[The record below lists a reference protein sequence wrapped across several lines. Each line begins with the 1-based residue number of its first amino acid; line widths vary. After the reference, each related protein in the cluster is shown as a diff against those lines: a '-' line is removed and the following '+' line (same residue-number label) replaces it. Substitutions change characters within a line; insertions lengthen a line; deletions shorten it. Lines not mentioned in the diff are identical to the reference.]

1 MRTGGVP
8 LAALLLVLASSVL
21 QVSNASDIYWEGEEE
36 ASNEFL
42 EVNKEDSS
50 ILDHLKRLKRDSW
63 LSFDPLGLWN
73 NNKESEAE
81 KETVTESNI
90 DDNASFGK
98 EDDLDAGSGSADKSE
113 SELKEKTLRVTFL
126 VMEPYIPAYS
136 NRDSPEFQNLSRSL
150 ANAVDL
156 LFENLPGTQRS
167 SLVRIQSLVNDDFL
181 CKVTL
186 DIVTTR
192 NEDTDQIKEI
202 LRNHIQTIGR
212 LGEYTVSYDDFSA
225 QLIDPASS
233 FTAEEQEPPV
243 DYENNISDKDDPTYA
258 TTPDY
263 RNSYTSSDDQNSNTS
278 PDLQNNYDETPYD
291 PNSNGSPDDPNSN
304 GSPDDQNSNV
314 SPDDPYST
322 PDDRNSNSSP
332 DGQDPYSS
340 PDDRN
345 SNGSPDDQDPY
356 SSPDDRNSNGSPD
369 NQDPFASPDDR
380 NSNGSPDNQDP
391 YSSPDDRNSNGS
403 PDNQDP
409 YSSNGSP
416 DNQDPYSS
424 PDDPNSNAIPDDRNS
439 NGSPDDN
446 NYEQTVEQGSNQ
458 SPESRRRGDISPNY
472 DQYETN
478 YDQNSSAFPGE
489 GQNGDN
495 SGQTVSP
502 ALPETTPSYNPAS
515 QDCPFSYMR
524 CDESRCVE
532 NSRRCDGIYD
542 CTDGTDED
550 NCPDRTC
557 GADDFH
563 CRSGHCI
570 ESSRRCNNVYD
581 CPDQDDE
588 LGCDCRPDEFR
599 CESDGLCIE
608 ERKRCDNEQ
617 HCSDGSDELDCAT
630 GYFKCRSG
638 KIIHESLRCNR
649 HYDCAHGDYS
659 DEQNCPCG
667 ASDFKCDNGHCIP
680 ASKHC
685 DRTHDCQDGS
695 DERDCSYGTVC
706 MAYEYECTSGKCV
719 QADAR
724 CNGTL
729 DCDDGS
735 DEANCSCKRDQYPC
749 RDGSCI
755 NISYL
760 CNGRDDCS
768 QGEDEYNC
776 GAPCPSDRI
785 ACSAG
790 SRLVCAE
797 KCNDVREC
805 DSGED
810 EEDCEACAHSCD
822 GGCLMATQIC
832 DGRPDCRDGSDEFD
846 CYHCDRPG
854 DFRCDSNECIPY
866 SLRCNGI
873 NECADGSDELNCNKT
888 MVTDP
893 EQPCTPDQFQCESN
907 HVCIDRAFFC
917 DYHNDCVDGSDEA
930 NCACPE
936 DSFQCRETG
945 ECLPTST
952 FCDGNRDCSDGSDE
966 YNCPPSTTTR
976 IPFIPYPQPTT
987 EDPYYTT
994 RGSPPALDLKTYP
1007 DSQSVRHGGDV
1018 VFQCRDIGPI
1028 RARVQWVRDGARIKN
1043 GSTDING
1050 RLEMFQVTEV
1060 DAGTYTCQARDYL
1073 SYPGSQV
1080 RVVLVVEPPSVTYR
1094 PQRPS
1099 CGPNEATCG
1108 NGQCIPKSAVCDN
1121 NIDCAD
1127 HSDEDN
1133 CHHQGMCEPN
1143 QFKCRNRKCVLK
1155 SWICDS
1161 EDDCGD
1167 SSDEVNCGYHAAGSK
1182 CSPVEFTCKSQEQCI
1197 PKSFHCDGQS
1207 DCQDGSDEYGCI
1219 PIHVTRPPY
1228 PSNVKLNPGDTL
1240 TLTCEAVGVPIPL
1253 ISWRLNWGHVPAKC
1267 TWTSDRGI
1275 GVLTCPNMQPEDS
1288 GAYSCEAIN
1297 NKGTTFAAPDAIV
1310 QVTKTDPCPRGYFN
1324 NEARSEN
1331 ECIRCFCFG
1340 KSNQCRSADLFTYN
1354 MPTPLGQ
1361 GGTRLIGIKQS
1372 LSGDIIIDS
1381 QPINSQYYYQSLDN
1395 GATITKFGGSSYPS
1409 YSSAHPYITLPE
1421 DYNGNQ
1427 LKSYGGHIKYTVS
1440 PHTQVFGFDD
1450 SIPTIIIKG
1459 KYGNL
1464 FHVSRAGGS
1473 RDLNIEARLTPENW
1487 MKNSS
1492 SGFTSASRED
1502 IMMALDEI
1510 EMILLRADLNN
1521 AGVNITDFEMESAEH
1536 INVGRGAASLVE
1548 ECTCPKEYIGLSCQ
1562 KCASGYVRKKVGPW
1576 LGDCMP
1582 EECPP
1587 GTYGDPSSGIPC
1599 KQCPCP
1605 LTNRDNQF
1613 ARTCSLGPDGSVNC
1627 DCFPGY
1633 EGKHCEVCAPGY
1645 EGNPMIPG
1653 DVCRPQVRDNC
1664 NPTGTKQIRPPDE
1677 CVCKDNVQ
1685 GRYCDQCKNDSF
1697 YLSTDFR
1704 HGCALCFCS
1713 GVSQQCMSSNL
1724 RRKTISVQFNVPQIV
1739 DQVKIYNIS
1748 PTGPPGSVRY
1758 TAPVETELKPELY
1771 RGDISLN
1778 NIDRSRSTVYYWSLP
1793 VSFAGDKVTSYGGS
1807 LQYVLKNVPTIRSSD
1822 PRYRNS
1828 AADVQLISDNRLT
1841 IHYFGDFEASHD
1853 GILNASVQFLEK
1865 GWQRPD
1871 GKEVLREHFLLAL
1884 ADVKTILIKAT
1895 YSPGTELA
1903 SPVSASIEVAEPDAY
1918 GPTASH
1924 VEQCVCP
1931 PGYIGTSC
1939 EDCAPGYTRSD
1950 GGLYLKLCEPCSCNG
1965 KSSMC
1970 NPETGVCYDCA
1981 DNTAGENCEQCKPG
1995 YNRDPYG
2002 NCVEYPLSTPEPCRC
2017 DPRGTTGPC
2026 DETGECPCKQ
2036 NVEGDFCDR
2045 CRPGTFGLDSNNFDG
2060 CLSCYCSGVT
2070 TDCHEGT
2077 HYTRIP
2083 MAAPVLGE
2091 NYGGYTITD
2100 LKAERVIKDN
2110 FVPMFQQSELMYTFG
2125 FRPDVELYWSI
2136 PIFPGNRVLSYGG
2149 SLSLRQKFNSD
2160 VYEQSERG
2168 TDVVLDGGDISIYWT
2183 NPNNFPSGVSYSYQV
2198 PLKEDGWFILNTV
2211 NPATRSNFMS
2221 VLRNLKRVLVRAT
2234 VAPSIYDT
2242 AIADVSM
2249 DTASQNYD
2257 AVLPSAKGIEIC
2269 MCPPGYAG
2277 TSCESCQSGYYKDQL
2292 GYCRQC
2298 SCNGH
2303 NCQLNS
2309 QGQVVCS
2316 CQPPYTGSDCSTI
2329 GLIMEL
2335 HPTIHEVGEDL
2346 LHRRVTLTCK
2356 YRAPERLTIK
2366 FYHEGREQYPAKNY
2380 YAATLHKDGWH
2391 SSHSWDTV
2399 WDIRRQGDIYECRTI
2414 TERGYTLGV
2423 LTTSLPE
2430 PGGESQ
2436 EVDQTT
2442 QSPPPEPTVTVRI
2455 TSPTIKIQEVGSSV
2469 SFTCQAQSRNSRI
2482 RLPVRWSKSDGI
2494 LPLDR
2499 SQVDENVGL
2508 LLITNLQVSDSG
2520 KYICQTSDGINT
2532 AQAIATLKVPG
2543 NVMTM
2548 PIVEIIPSVKDF
2560 YEGDLIELDCS
2571 VRGNPTPSI
2580 RWQRGSNRPLPLSAT
2595 YVDNRLI
2602 IESAQVDDSG
2612 EYRCTAS
2619 NQVGSSDRTAV
2630 ITVRPRPSRPQRPKL
2645 TVSIPAPVVD
2655 EGQSIRIACTGTAN
2669 IPAGSIEWVR
2679 QDNAVFPENVRS
2691 EYGVLY
2697 IDYAQPDNRG
2707 VYVCQSRISDVSPEA
2722 IFVDVVSSSPAP
2734 STYNISASVDRLKI
2748 PTGGS
2753 GTVEC
2758 NVVGRPLPVVKW
2770 TKHEGSIGPDSS
2782 QRGNTLIIN
2791 NARESDQG
2799 YYLCEGTV
2807 NNNPV
2812 ANIYVFVEIER
2823 REPPRVE
2830 IWPSDSKVQAVPLG
2844 GEHTLICRVMGGIPE
2859 PDVTWNRNGGRPL
2872 SRFTELQPH
2881 HELKFNKIE
2890 VNDEGEYTCTARNEA
2905 GTASASAIIKVR
2917 ALPEIT
2923 ITPSPYVQLSS
2934 GDPINI
2940 ECRAS
2945 GYPEPQVSI
2954 QIGDYRE
2961 VVPASAGH
2969 ASLRIQSASERDSG
2983 FYTCIAANAAG
2994 TVKEQFRVVV
3004 NRGDGGYDTSFPDD
3018 GGSGDG
3024 EIDPGSNVD
3033 PSFEA
3038 EDNLIALEGKPETI
3052 LYCRV
3057 PGDNVKWSRVD
3068 RQLQNNAVEDGTRL
3082 IIYNV
3087 SKDDAGMYVCNIFN
3101 QYNEIQEAIYT
3112 SLVVITAPKITLHPP
3127 KQTVHP
3133 GQSPTVE
3140 CIVQGDD
3147 IIDITW
3153 RPLDRAPSN
3162 RVDTRSSRL
3171 IFHQIEVED
3180 AGRYECMARSRYAN
3194 SSAIAEVVVSE
3205 DRTSSVSHNR
3215 DHRAHVGEAVHLSC
3229 NVSQPNV
3236 RIIWTKNGRRLPN
3249 SVRQKSD
3256 GSLFIKLAKKSDSGK
3271 YICSVQDAYGRL
3283 VTSTYVNLDIQGYKC
3298 LETEFPCKDYYGCI
3312 EEHLLCDGIRHCR
3325 DNSDE
3330 ENCLWRDKRYL
3341 DRTWNNH
3348 LTQDGP
3354 REPYPDSEQLVS
3366 IEQPRRQFRV
3376 GDNVD
3381 VLCKGRSGDVKLQWL
3396 RVGTNQYVASLLYGD
3411 GVRLSLT
3418 GVTSADAGV
3427 YRCIGNDNFGRSAYE
3442 DFNLEVLPGGPSYPD
3457 YGRDVSVSE
3466 YTARLRDSV
3475 DLPCI
3480 HNLEEPVTIEWRR
3493 EFVPLPAELR
3503 PDQPHLYFRSVTETD
3518 AGTYVCR
3525 VSNSRATVEARAI
3538 LTVIGVVPRFG
3549 GESFVSLPTLRDA
3562 YKQFEIEISFKPS
3575 DKNGLILYNSEN
3587 QGREGDYIG
3596 LQLKDGV
3603 PEFIMHTGSEPLIVK
3618 GDRPL
3623 QLNAWHTIRLSR
3635 AKSKVTMDV
3644 DNTGPF
3650 IAESPQQW
3658 EVLELKQPL
3667 YIGGVPDYDQL
3678 PVDLAGASG
3687 FIGCTSMLLLG
3698 KEEKNI
3704 MMDSYE
3710 RSSLSECNSCAPNLC
3725 LNNGVCQ
3732 EARNERGYICICASG
3747 YAGPNCD
3754 RTGEAC
3760 RPGLCG
3766 PGKCIDNTDHG
3777 YKCACPVTHTGAN
3790 CEKKQSIEYPA
3801 FTGSAYLAIKP
3812 PAPSRTLRMS
3822 MRIKAAAPVS
3832 DGIIMYCAES
3842 PRGYGGFT
3850 SLAVH
3855 DERLE
3860 FRYDLGGGSVPV
3872 VLISNRTLP
3881 ANEWTTVHIARVGS
3895 VVSLRINSVHSFE
3908 QRLESPKR
3916 DLNLDTPIFVGGVD
3930 DSITLN
3936 NNTGVTG
3943 GFNGCIADFMLHGE
3957 AVDIVNSTIQ
3967 SANVKE
3973 CNAIRGDIPEM
3984 EIGCQCHNG
3993 GTCTTDLSTCS
4004 CPPGF
4009 GGSLCEYRV
4018 PSSMRSSRQPPSDPC
4033 AVRPCRNGG
4042 TCRPDLN
4049 SRMNHTCDC
4058 PLGYAGVSCQISL
4071 ELLSSVAFNGNGYLE
4086 LPSSLMRYE
4095 DLASDPGIIALAIFT
4110 TQDGVLLYQKETAA
4124 PPYFG
4129 DYIILRIERGFIVF
4143 EWDNGGGKSSLS
4155 VETFVNDGE
4164 RHQIIVKLLEDGRV
4178 TLSVDGRENSG
4189 TSTGISS
4196 VMNADSN
4203 IYIGGIP
4210 DFLNQQ
4216 GYPGFTGCIH
4226 QVELMASDRGL
4237 NLGQVAVAGRN
4248 TQRCKEPTS
4257 YY

>member
-1 MRTGGVP
+1 
-8 LAALLLVLASSVL
+8 
-21 QVSNASDIYWEGEEE
+21 
-36 ASNEFL
+36 
-42 EVNKEDSS
+42 
-50 ILDHLKRLKRDSW
+50 
-63 LSFDPLGLWN
+63 
-73 NNKESEAE
+73 
-81 KETVTESNI
+81 
-90 DDNASFGK
+90 
-98 EDDLDAGSGSADKSE
+98 
-113 SELKEKTLRVTFL
+113 
-126 VMEPYIPAYS
+126 
-136 NRDSPEFQNLSRSL
+136 
-150 ANAVDL
+150 
-156 LFENLPGTQRS
+156 
-167 SLVRIQSLVNDDFL
+167 
-181 CKVTL
+181 
-186 DIVTTR
+186 
-192 NEDTDQIKEI
+192 
-202 LRNHIQTIGR
+202 
-212 LGEYTVSYDDFSA
+212 
-225 QLIDPASS
+225 
-233 FTAEEQEPPV
+233 
-243 DYENNISDKDDPTYA
+243 
-258 TTPDY
+258 
-263 RNSYTSSDDQNSNTS
+263 
-278 PDLQNNYDETPYD
+278 
-291 PNSNGSPDDPNSN
+291 
-304 GSPDDQNSNV
+304 
-314 SPDDPYST
+314 
-322 PDDRNSNSSP
+322 
-332 DGQDPYSS
+332 
-340 PDDRN
+340 
-345 SNGSPDDQDPY
+345 
-356 SSPDDRNSNGSPD
+356 
-369 NQDPFASPDDR
+369 
-380 NSNGSPDNQDP
+380 
-391 YSSPDDRNSNGS
+391 
-403 PDNQDP
+403 
-409 YSSNGSP
+409 
-416 DNQDPYSS
+416 
-424 PDDPNSNAIPDDRNS
+424 
-439 NGSPDDN
+439 
-446 NYEQTVEQGSNQ
+446 
-458 SPESRRRGDISPNY
+458 
-472 DQYETN
+472 
-478 YDQNSSAFPGE
+478 
-489 GQNGDN
+489 
-495 SGQTVSP
+495 
-502 ALPETTPSYNPAS
+502 
-515 QDCPFSYMR
+515 MR

-532 NSRRCDGIYD
+532 NSRRCDGNYD
-542 CTDGTDED
+542 CTDGADEY

-570 ESSRRCNNVYD
+570 ESSRRCNSVYD
-581 CPDQDDE
+581 CPDKDDE
-588 LGCDCRPDEFR
+588 LGCSCRPDEFR
-599 CESDGLCIE
+599 CESDGFCIE
-608 ERKRCDNEQ
+608 ERKRCDNEP
-617 HCSDGSDELDCAT
+617 HCSDGSDELD
-630 GYFKCRSG
+630 
-638 KIIHESLRCNR
+638 
-649 HYDCAHGDYS
+649 
-659 DEQNCPCG
+659 
-667 ASDFKCDNGHCIP
+667 
-680 ASKHC
+680 
-685 DRTHDCQDGS
+685 
-695 DERDCSYGTVC
+695 
-706 MAYEYECTSGKCV
+706 
-719 QADAR
+719 
-724 CNGTL
+724 
-729 DCDDGS
+729 
-735 DEANCSCKRDQYPC
+735 
-749 RDGSCI
+749 
-755 NISYL
+755 
-760 CNGRDDCS
+760 
-768 QGEDEYNC
+768 C

-790 SRLVCAE
+790 SQLACAE
-797 KCNDVREC
+797 KCNGIREC

-822 GGCLMATQIC
+822 GGCLMDTQIC
-832 DGRPDCRDGSDEFD
+832 DGRLDCRDGSDELD

-866 SLRCNGI
+866 SLRCNDI

-917 DYHNDCVDGSDEA
+917 DYHKDCVDGSDEA

-945 ECLPTST
+945 ECLPTSS
-952 FCDGNRDCSDGSDE
+952 FCDGHRDCSDGSDE
-966 YNCPPSTTTR
+966 YNCPPSTTAR
-976 IPFIPYPQPTT
+976 IPFIPPYTQPIT
-987 EDPYYTT
+987 ESPYYTT
-994 RGSPPALDLKTYP
+994 TSGSQPALNLKTYP
-1007 DSQSVRHGGDV
+1007 KEQSVRHVISGGDV
-1018 VFQCRDIGPI
+1018 VFQCRDEGPV

-1043 GSTDING
+1043 GSTDVNG
-1050 RLEMFQVTEV
+1050 RLEMFRVTEA
-1060 DAGTYTCQARDYL
+1060 DAGTYTCQANDYL

-1080 RVVLVVEPPSVTYR
+1080 RVVLQVEPASITYR
-1094 PQRPS
+1094 PQLPT
-1099 CGPNEATCG
+1099 CGAHEATCG

-1143 QFKCRNRKCVLK
+1143 QFKCGNRKCVLK

-1167 SSDEVNCGYHAAGSK
+1167 GSDETNCGYNTAGR
-1182 CSPVEFTCKSQEQCI
+1182 CSPVEFTCKSQDQCI

-1228 PSNVKLNPGDTL
+1228 PSNVRLNPGDTL

-1310 QVTKTDPCPRGYFN
+1310 AVTKTDPCPRGYFN

-1354 MPTPLGQ
+1354 MPTPLGE

-1372 LSGDIIIDS
+1372 LSGDVIIDS
-1381 QPINSQYYYQSLDN
+1381 QPISSQYYYQSLMN
-1395 GATITKFGGSSYPS
+1395 GATITKFGGSPYPS
-1409 YSSAHPYITLPE
+1409 YSSSHPYVTLPE
-1421 DYNGNQ
+1421 TYNGNQ
-1427 LKSYGGHIKYTVS
+1427 LKSYGGHIKYTVT
-1440 PHTQVFGFDD
+1440 PHTHSYPSFRD
-1450 SIPTIIIKG
+1450 SVPTIIIKG

-1464 FHVSRAGGS
+1464 FHISRAVGT
-1473 RDLNIEARLTPENW
+1473 RDITVEARLTPEDW

-1510 EMILLRADLNN
+1510 EMILLRADLDN
-1521 AGVNITDFEMESAEH
+1521 AGVNITDFVMESAEH
-1536 INVGRGAASLVE
+1536 INVGLGAASLVE

-1587 GTYGDPSSGIPC
+1587 GTYGDPSSGIAC

-1605 LTNRDNQF
+1605 LTNRENQF

-1645 EGNPMIPG
+1645 EGNPLVPG
-1653 DVCRPQVRDNC
+1653 DRCKPAVRDNC
-1664 NPTGTKQIRPPDE
+1664 NPTGTKQVRPPDE

-1697 YLSTDFR
+1697 YLSSDFR

-1807 LQYVLKNVPTIRSSD
+1807 LQYVLKNVPSLRSSD

-1841 IHYFGDFEASHD
+1841 FHYFGDFEASHE

-1903 SPVSASIEVAEPDAY
+1903 SPISASIEVAEPDAY

-1950 GGLYLKLCEPCSCNG
+1950 GGLYLKLCEPCACNG

-1981 DNTAGENCEQCKPG
+1981 DNTAGENCELCKPG
-1995 YNRDPYG
+1995 YDRDPYG
-2002 NCVEYPLSTPEPCRC
+2002 NCVEYAPSTAQPCRC

-2026 DETGECPCKQ
+2026 DDAGYCPCKQ

-2125 FRPDVELYWSI
+2125 FIPDVELYWSI

-2160 VYEQSERG
+2160 VDEQSERG

-2198 PLKEDGWFILNTV
+2198 PLKEEGWFILNTV
-2211 NPATRSNFMS
+2211 NPATRSDFMS

-2269 MCPPGYAG
+2269 MCPPGYTG
-2277 TSCESCQSGYYKDQL
+2277 TSCESCQSGYYKDQQ
-2292 GYCRQC
+2292 GFCRQC

-2329 GLIMEL
+2329 G
-2335 HPTIHEVGEDL
+2335 
-2346 LHRRVTLTCK
+2346 
-2356 YRAPERLTIK
+2356 
-2366 FYHEGREQYPAKNY
+2366 
-2380 YAATLHKDGWH
+2380 
-2391 SSHSWDTV
+2391 
-2399 WDIRRQGDIYECRTI
+2399 
-2414 TERGYTLGV
+2414 
-2423 LTTSLPE
+2423 
-2430 PGGESQ
+2430 GESQ
-2436 EVDQTT
+2436 EGEQTT
-2442 QSPPPEPTVTVRI
+2442 RSPPSPEPTVTVRI
-2455 TSPTIKIQEVGSSV
+2455 TSPTIKIQEIGSSV

-2482 RLPVRWSKSDGI
+2482 RLPVRWTKSDGV

-2499 SQVDENVGL
+2499 SQVDESVGL

-2520 KYICQTSDGINT
+2520 KYICETSDGINT

-2543 NVMTM
+2543 NIMTM
-2548 PIVEIIPSVKDF
+2548 PIVEITPSVKDF
-2560 YEGDLIELDCS
+2560 YEGDLVELDCR
-2571 VRGNPTPSI
+2571 VQGNPAPSI
-2580 RWQRGSNRPLPLSAT
+2580 RWQRGSNRPLPLSAI
-2595 YVDNRLI
+2595 YDDNRLI
-2602 IESAQVDDSG
+2602 IESAQVEDSG
-2612 EYRCTAS
+2612 EYRCTAT
-2619 NQVGSSDRTAV
+2619 NQAGSSDRTAV
-2630 ITVRPRPSRPQRPKL
+2630 ITVRPRPSRPQAPKL
-2645 TVSIPAPVVD
+2645 RVSISAPVVD
-2655 EGQSIRIACTGTAN
+2655 EGQSIRVVCTGTAN

-2679 QDNAVFPENVRS
+2679 QDNALFLDNARS
-2691 EYGVLY
+2691 ENGVLY

-2707 VYVCQSRISDVSPEA
+2707 VYVCQSRISEVSPIA
-2722 IFVDVVSSSPAP
+2722 IFVDVVSTSPVP

-2758 NVVGRPLPVVKW
+2758 NVVGRPIPLVKW
-2770 TKHEGSIGPDSS
+2770 TKHEGSLGPDSS

-2807 NNNPV
+2807 DNNPV

-2844 GEHTLICRVMGGIPE
+2844 GEHTLICRVIGGIPE

-2872 SRFTELQPH
+2872 SRFTELKPH

-2923 ITPSPYVQLSS
+2923 ITPSPYMQLST
-2934 GDPINI
+2934 GDVINI

-2954 QIGDYRE
+2954 QFGDYRE
-2961 VVPASAGH
+2961 VVPAAAGH
-2969 ASLRIQSASERDSG
+2969 ASLRVQSASERDSG
-2983 FYTCIAANAAG
+2983 SYTCIATNAAG
-2994 TVKEQFRVVV
+2994 TTKEQFRVVV
-3004 NRGDGGYDTSFPDD
+3004 NRGDGGYDTYFPDD
-3018 GGSGDG
+3018 GGSGDN

-3033 PSFEA
+3033 PEY
-3038 EDNLIALEGKPETI
+3038 ETPDNIVTFEGKPETI
-3052 LYCRV
+3052 LYCRI
-3057 PGDNVKWSRVD
+3057 PGDNVRWNRAD
-3068 RQLQNNAVEDGTRL
+3068 RSLQSNAVEDGSRL
-3082 IIYNV
+3082 IIYNA
-3087 SKDDAGMYVCNIFN
+3087 SKSDAGMYVCNIYN

-3112 SLVVITAPKITLHPP
+3112 SLVVITAPKITLHPS
-3127 KQTVHP
+3127 KQTVRP

-3194 SSAIAEVVVSE
+3194 TSAIAEVVVSE

-3229 NVSQPNV
+3229 NVTQPNV
-3236 RIIWTKNGRRLPN
+3236 RIVWTKNGRRLPN

-3256 GSLFIKLAKKSDSGK
+3256 GSLYIKLAKKSDSGK
-3271 YICSVQDAYGRL
+3271 YVCSVQDVYGRH
-3283 VTSTYVNLDIQGYKC
+3283 VTSTYVNLDIQG
-3298 LETEFPCKDYYGCI
+3298 
-3312 EEHLLCDGIRHCR
+3312 
-3325 DNSDE
+3325 S
-3330 ENCLWRDKRYL
+3330 
-3341 DRTWNNH
+3341 
-3348 LTQDGP
+3348 
-3354 REPYPDSEQLVS
+3354 REPYPESQQLVA
-3366 IEQPRRQFRV
+3366 IDQPHRQFRV

-3396 RVGTNQYVASLLYGD
+3396 RVGTNQYVASLTYGD

-3418 GVTSADAGV
+3418 GVTSADAGL

-3442 DFNLEVLPGGPSYPD
+3442 DFNLEVLPGGSSYPD

-3480 HNLEEPVTIEWRR
+3480 HNLEEPVNIEWRR
-3493 EFVPLPAELR
+3493 EFVPLPAEVR
-3503 PDQPHLYFRSVTETD
+3503 SDQPHLYFRSVTETD

-3538 LTVIGVVPRFG
+3538 LTVTGVVPRFG

-3603 PEFIMHTGSEPLIVK
+3603 PEFIMHTGTEPLIVK

-3623 QLNAWHTIRLSR
+3623 QLNTWHTIRLSR

-3710 RSSLSECNSCAPNLC
+3710 RNSLSECNSCAPNLC

-3732 EARNERGYICICASG
+3732 EARNERGFICICAPG

-3855 DERLE
+3855 NERLE

-3881 ANEWTTVHIARVGS
+3881 ANEWTAVHIARVGS

-3943 GFNGCIADFMLHGE
+3943 GFNGCIADFTLHGE

-3993 GTCTTDLSTCS
+3993 GTCTADLTTCS

-4058 PLGYAGVSCQISL
+4058 PLGFAGVSCQISL
-4071 ELLSSVAFNGNGYLE
+4071 ELLYSVAFNGNGYLE
-4086 LPSSLMRYE
+4086 LPSSLLSY
-4095 DLASDPGIIALAIFT
+4095 DNLASDPGIIALAIFT
-4110 TQDGVLLYQKETAA
+4110 TQDGVLLYQKETAGS
-4124 PPYFG
+4124 PYFG
-4129 DYIILRIERGFIVF
+4129 DYILLRIERGFVVF

-4216 GYPGFTGCIH
+4216 AYPGFTGCIH

-4248 TQRCKEPTS
+4248 TQRCKEPS
-4257 YY
+4257 RYYS

>member
-1 MRTGGVP
+1 
-8 LAALLLVLASSVL
+8 
-21 QVSNASDIYWEGEEE
+21 
-36 ASNEFL
+36 
-42 EVNKEDSS
+42 
-50 ILDHLKRLKRDSW
+50 
-63 LSFDPLGLWN
+63 
-73 NNKESEAE
+73 
-81 KETVTESNI
+81 
-90 DDNASFGK
+90 
-98 EDDLDAGSGSADKSE
+98 
-113 SELKEKTLRVTFL
+113 
-126 VMEPYIPAYS
+126 
-136 NRDSPEFQNLSRSL
+136 
-150 ANAVDL
+150 
-156 LFENLPGTQRS
+156 
-167 SLVRIQSLVNDDFL
+167 
-181 CKVTL
+181 
-186 DIVTTR
+186 
-192 NEDTDQIKEI
+192 
-202 LRNHIQTIGR
+202 
-212 LGEYTVSYDDFSA
+212 
-225 QLIDPASS
+225 
-233 FTAEEQEPPV
+233 
-243 DYENNISDKDDPTYA
+243 
-258 TTPDY
+258 
-263 RNSYTSSDDQNSNTS
+263 
-278 PDLQNNYDETPYD
+278 
-291 PNSNGSPDDPNSN
+291 
-304 GSPDDQNSNV
+304 
-314 SPDDPYST
+314 
-322 PDDRNSNSSP
+322 
-332 DGQDPYSS
+332 
-340 PDDRN
+340 
-345 SNGSPDDQDPY
+345 
-356 SSPDDRNSNGSPD
+356 
-369 NQDPFASPDDR
+369 
-380 NSNGSPDNQDP
+380 
-391 YSSPDDRNSNGS
+391 
-403 PDNQDP
+403 
-409 YSSNGSP
+409 
-416 DNQDPYSS
+416 
-424 PDDPNSNAIPDDRNS
+424 
-439 NGSPDDN
+439 
-446 NYEQTVEQGSNQ
+446 
-458 SPESRRRGDISPNY
+458 
-472 DQYETN
+472 
-478 YDQNSSAFPGE
+478 
-489 GQNGDN
+489 
-495 SGQTVSP
+495 
-502 ALPETTPSYNPAS
+502 
-515 QDCPFSYMR
+515 MR

-532 NSRRCDGIYD
+532 NSRRCDGNYD
-542 CTDGTDED
+542 CTDGADEY

-570 ESSRRCNNVYD
+570 ESSRRCNSVYD
-581 CPDQDDE
+581 CPDKDDE
-588 LGCDCRPDEFR
+588 LGCSCRPDEFR
-599 CESDGLCIE
+599 CESDGFCIE
-608 ERKRCDNEQ
+608 ERKRCDNEP
-617 HCSDGSDELDCAT
+617 HCSDGSDELD
-630 GYFKCRSG
+630 
-638 KIIHESLRCNR
+638 
-649 HYDCAHGDYS
+649 
-659 DEQNCPCG
+659 
-667 ASDFKCDNGHCIP
+667 
-680 ASKHC
+680 
-685 DRTHDCQDGS
+685 
-695 DERDCSYGTVC
+695 
-706 MAYEYECTSGKCV
+706 
-719 QADAR
+719 
-724 CNGTL
+724 
-729 DCDDGS
+729 
-735 DEANCSCKRDQYPC
+735 
-749 RDGSCI
+749 
-755 NISYL
+755 
-760 CNGRDDCS
+760 
-768 QGEDEYNC
+768 C

-790 SRLVCAE
+790 SQLACAE
-797 KCNDVREC
+797 KCNGIREC

-822 GGCLMATQIC
+822 GGCLMDTQIC
-832 DGRPDCRDGSDEFD
+832 DGRLDCRDGSDELD

-866 SLRCNGI
+866 SLRCNDI

-917 DYHNDCVDGSDEA
+917 DYHKDCVDGSDEA

-945 ECLPTST
+945 ECLPTSS
-952 FCDGNRDCSDGSDE
+952 FCDGHRDCSDGSDE
-966 YNCPPSTTTR
+966 YNCPPSTTAR
-976 IPFIPYPQPTT
+976 IPFIPPYTQPIT
-987 EDPYYTT
+987 ESPYYTT
-994 RGSPPALDLKTYP
+994 TSGSQPALNLKTYP
-1007 DSQSVRHGGDV
+1007 KEQSVRHVISGGDV
-1018 VFQCRDIGPI
+1018 VFQCRDEGPV

-1043 GSTDING
+1043 GSTDVNG
-1050 RLEMFQVTEV
+1050 RLEMFRVTEA
-1060 DAGTYTCQARDYL
+1060 DAGTYTCQANDYL

-1080 RVVLVVEPPSVTYR
+1080 RVVLQVEPASITYR
-1094 PQRPS
+1094 PQLPT
-1099 CGPNEATCG
+1099 CGAHEATCG

-1143 QFKCRNRKCVLK
+1143 QFKCGNRKCVLK

-1167 SSDEVNCGYHAAGSK
+1167 GSDETNCGYNTAGR
-1182 CSPVEFTCKSQEQCI
+1182 CSPVEFTCKSQDQCI

-1228 PSNVKLNPGDTL
+1228 PSNVRLNPGDTL

-1310 QVTKTDPCPRGYFN
+1310 AVTKTDPCPRGYFN

-1354 MPTPLGQ
+1354 MPTPLGE

-1372 LSGDIIIDS
+1372 LSGDVIIDS
-1381 QPINSQYYYQSLDN
+1381 QPISSQYYYQSLMN
-1395 GATITKFGGSSYPS
+1395 GATITKFGGSPYPS
-1409 YSSAHPYITLPE
+1409 YSSSHPYVTLPE
-1421 DYNGNQ
+1421 TYNGNQ
-1427 LKSYGGHIKYTVS
+1427 LKSYGGHIKYTVT
-1440 PHTQVFGFDD
+1440 PHTHSYPSFRD
-1450 SIPTIIIKG
+1450 SVPTIIIKG

-1464 FHVSRAGGS
+1464 FHISRAVGT
-1473 RDLNIEARLTPENW
+1473 RDITVEARLTPEDW

-1510 EMILLRADLNN
+1510 EMILLRADLDN
-1521 AGVNITDFEMESAEH
+1521 AGVNITDFVMESAEH
-1536 INVGRGAASLVE
+1536 INVGLGAASLVE

-1587 GTYGDPSSGIPC
+1587 GTYGDPSSGIAC

-1605 LTNRDNQF
+1605 LTNRENQF

-1645 EGNPMIPG
+1645 EGNPLVPG
-1653 DVCRPQVRDNC
+1653 DRCKPAVRDNC
-1664 NPTGTKQIRPPDE
+1664 NPTGTKQVRPPDE

-1697 YLSTDFR
+1697 YLSSDFR

-1807 LQYVLKNVPTIRSSD
+1807 LQYVLKNVPSLRSSD

-1841 IHYFGDFEASHD
+1841 FHYFGDFEASHE

-1903 SPVSASIEVAEPDAY
+1903 SPISASIEVAEPDAY

-1950 GGLYLKLCEPCSCNG
+1950 GGLYLKLCEPCACNG

-1981 DNTAGENCEQCKPG
+1981 DNTAGENCELCKPG
-1995 YNRDPYG
+1995 YDRDPYG
-2002 NCVEYPLSTPEPCRC
+2002 NCVEYAPSTAQPCRC

-2026 DETGECPCKQ
+2026 DDAGYCPCKQ

-2125 FRPDVELYWSI
+2125 FIPDVELYWSI

-2160 VYEQSERG
+2160 VDEQSERG

-2198 PLKEDGWFILNTV
+2198 PLKEEGWFILNTV
-2211 NPATRSNFMS
+2211 NPATRSDFMS

-2269 MCPPGYAG
+2269 MCPPGYTG
-2277 TSCESCQSGYYKDQL
+2277 TSCESCQSGYYKDQQ
-2292 GYCRQC
+2292 GFCRQC

-2329 GLIMEL
+2329 G
-2335 HPTIHEVGEDL
+2335 
-2346 LHRRVTLTCK
+2346 
-2356 YRAPERLTIK
+2356 
-2366 FYHEGREQYPAKNY
+2366 
-2380 YAATLHKDGWH
+2380 
-2391 SSHSWDTV
+2391 
-2399 WDIRRQGDIYECRTI
+2399 
-2414 TERGYTLGV
+2414 
-2423 LTTSLPE
+2423 
-2430 PGGESQ
+2430 GESQ
-2436 EVDQTT
+2436 EGEQTT
-2442 QSPPPEPTVTVRI
+2442 RSPPSPEPTVTVRI
-2455 TSPTIKIQEVGSSV
+2455 TSPTIKIQEIGSSV

-2482 RLPVRWSKSDGI
+2482 RLPVRWTKSDGV

-2499 SQVDENVGL
+2499 SQVDESVGL

-2520 KYICQTSDGINT
+2520 KYICETSDGINT

-2543 NVMTM
+2543 NIMTM
-2548 PIVEIIPSVKDF
+2548 PIVEITPSVKDF
-2560 YEGDLIELDCS
+2560 YEGDLVELDCR
-2571 VRGNPTPSI
+2571 VQGNPAPSI
-2580 RWQRGSNRPLPLSAT
+2580 RWQRGSNRPLPLSAI
-2595 YVDNRLI
+2595 YDDNRLI
-2602 IESAQVDDSG
+2602 IESAQVEDSG
-2612 EYRCTAS
+2612 EYRCTAT
-2619 NQVGSSDRTAV
+2619 NQAGSSDRTAV
-2630 ITVRPRPSRPQRPKL
+2630 ITVRPRPSRPQAPKL
-2645 TVSIPAPVVD
+2645 RVSISAPVVD
-2655 EGQSIRIACTGTAN
+2655 EGQSIRVVCTGTAN

-2679 QDNAVFPENVRS
+2679 QDNALFLDNARS
-2691 EYGVLY
+2691 ENGVLY

-2707 VYVCQSRISDVSPEA
+2707 VYVCQSRISEVSPIA
-2722 IFVDVVSSSPAP
+2722 IFVDVVSTSPVP

-2758 NVVGRPLPVVKW
+2758 NVVGRPIPLVKW
-2770 TKHEGSIGPDSS
+2770 TKHEGSLGPDSS

-2807 NNNPV
+2807 DNNPV

-2844 GEHTLICRVMGGIPE
+2844 GEHTLICRVIGGIPE

-2872 SRFTELQPH
+2872 SRFTELKPH

-2923 ITPSPYVQLSS
+2923 ITPSPYMQLST
-2934 GDPINI
+2934 GDVINI

-2954 QIGDYRE
+2954 QFGDYRE
-2961 VVPASAGH
+2961 VVPAAAGH
-2969 ASLRIQSASERDSG
+2969 ASLRVQSASERDSG
-2983 FYTCIAANAAG
+2983 SYTCIATNAAG
-2994 TVKEQFRVVV
+2994 TTKEQFRVVV
-3004 NRGDGGYDTSFPDD
+3004 NRGDGGYDTYFPDD
-3018 GGSGDG
+3018 GGSGDN

-3033 PSFEA
+3033 PEY
-3038 EDNLIALEGKPETI
+3038 ETPDNIVTFEGKPETI
-3052 LYCRV
+3052 LYCRI
-3057 PGDNVKWSRVD
+3057 PGDNVRWNRAD
-3068 RQLQNNAVEDGTRL
+3068 RSLQSNAVEDGSRL
-3082 IIYNV
+3082 IIYNA
-3087 SKDDAGMYVCNIFN
+3087 SKSDAGMYVCNIYN

-3112 SLVVITAPKITLHPP
+3112 SLVVITAPKITLHPS
-3127 KQTVHP
+3127 KQTVRP

-3194 SSAIAEVVVSE
+3194 TSAIAEVVVSE

-3229 NVSQPNV
+3229 NVTQPNV
-3236 RIIWTKNGRRLPN
+3236 RIVWTKNGRRLPN

-3256 GSLFIKLAKKSDSGK
+3256 GSLYIKLAKKSDSGK
-3271 YICSVQDAYGRL
+3271 YVCSVQDVYGRH

-3341 DRTWNNH
+3341 DRTWNNY
-3348 LTQDGP
+3348 LTHDGS
-3354 REPYPDSEQLVS
+3354 REPYPESQQLVA
-3366 IEQPRRQFRV
+3366 IDQPHRQFRV

-3396 RVGTNQYVASLLYGD
+3396 RVGTNQYVASLTYGD

-3418 GVTSADAGV
+3418 GVTSADAGL

-3442 DFNLEVLPGGPSYPD
+3442 DFNLEVLPGGSSYPD

-3480 HNLEEPVTIEWRR
+3480 HNLEEPVNIEWRR
-3493 EFVPLPAELR
+3493 EFVPLPAEVR
-3503 PDQPHLYFRSVTETD
+3503 SDQPHLYFRSVTETD

-3538 LTVIGVVPRFG
+3538 LTVTGVVPRFG

-3603 PEFIMHTGSEPLIVK
+3603 PEFIMHTGTEPLIVK

-3623 QLNAWHTIRLSR
+3623 QLNTWHTIRLSR

-3710 RSSLSECNSCAPNLC
+3710 RNSLSECNSCAPNLC

-3732 EARNERGYICICASG
+3732 EARNERGFICICAPG

-3855 DERLE
+3855 NERLE

-3881 ANEWTTVHIARVGS
+3881 ANEWTAVHIARVGS

-3943 GFNGCIADFMLHGE
+3943 GFNGCIADFTLHGE

-3993 GTCTTDLSTCS
+3993 GTCTADLTTCS

-4058 PLGYAGVSCQISL
+4058 PLGFAGVSCQISL
-4071 ELLSSVAFNGNGYLE
+4071 ELLYSVAFNGNGYLE
-4086 LPSSLMRYE
+4086 LPSSLLSY
-4095 DLASDPGIIALAIFT
+4095 DNLASDPGIIALAIFT
-4110 TQDGVLLYQKETAA
+4110 TQDGVLLYQKETAGS
-4124 PPYFG
+4124 PYFG
-4129 DYIILRIERGFIVF
+4129 DYILLRIERGFVVF

-4216 GYPGFTGCIH
+4216 AYPGFTGCIH

-4248 TQRCKEPTS
+4248 TQRCKEPS
-4257 YY
+4257 RYYS

>member
-1 MRTGGVP
+1 
-8 LAALLLVLASSVL
+8 
-21 QVSNASDIYWEGEEE
+21 
-36 ASNEFL
+36 
-42 EVNKEDSS
+42 
-50 ILDHLKRLKRDSW
+50 
-63 LSFDPLGLWN
+63 
-73 NNKESEAE
+73 
-81 KETVTESNI
+81 
-90 DDNASFGK
+90 
-98 EDDLDAGSGSADKSE
+98 
-113 SELKEKTLRVTFL
+113 
-126 VMEPYIPAYS
+126 
-136 NRDSPEFQNLSRSL
+136 
-150 ANAVDL
+150 
-156 LFENLPGTQRS
+156 
-167 SLVRIQSLVNDDFL
+167 
-181 CKVTL
+181 
-186 DIVTTR
+186 
-192 NEDTDQIKEI
+192 
-202 LRNHIQTIGR
+202 
-212 LGEYTVSYDDFSA
+212 
-225 QLIDPASS
+225 
-233 FTAEEQEPPV
+233 
-243 DYENNISDKDDPTYA
+243 
-258 TTPDY
+258 
-263 RNSYTSSDDQNSNTS
+263 
-278 PDLQNNYDETPYD
+278 
-291 PNSNGSPDDPNSN
+291 
-304 GSPDDQNSNV
+304 
-314 SPDDPYST
+314 
-322 PDDRNSNSSP
+322 
-332 DGQDPYSS
+332 
-340 PDDRN
+340 
-345 SNGSPDDQDPY
+345 
-356 SSPDDRNSNGSPD
+356 
-369 NQDPFASPDDR
+369 
-380 NSNGSPDNQDP
+380 
-391 YSSPDDRNSNGS
+391 
-403 PDNQDP
+403 
-409 YSSNGSP
+409 
-416 DNQDPYSS
+416 
-424 PDDPNSNAIPDDRNS
+424 
-439 NGSPDDN
+439 
-446 NYEQTVEQGSNQ
+446 
-458 SPESRRRGDISPNY
+458 
-472 DQYETN
+472 
-478 YDQNSSAFPGE
+478 
-489 GQNGDN
+489 
-495 SGQTVSP
+495 
-502 ALPETTPSYNPAS
+502 
-515 QDCPFSYMR
+515 MR

-532 NSRRCDGIYD
+532 NSRRCDGNYD
-542 CTDGTDED
+542 CTDGADEY

-570 ESSRRCNNVYD
+570 ESSRRCNSVYD
-581 CPDQDDE
+581 CPDKDDE
-588 LGCDCRPDEFR
+588 LGCSCRPDEFR
-599 CESDGLCIE
+599 CESDGFCIE
-608 ERKRCDNEQ
+608 ERKRCDNEP
-617 HCSDGSDELDCAT
+617 HCSDGSDELD
-630 GYFKCRSG
+630 
-638 KIIHESLRCNR
+638 
-649 HYDCAHGDYS
+649 
-659 DEQNCPCG
+659 
-667 ASDFKCDNGHCIP
+667 
-680 ASKHC
+680 
-685 DRTHDCQDGS
+685 
-695 DERDCSYGTVC
+695 
-706 MAYEYECTSGKCV
+706 
-719 QADAR
+719 
-724 CNGTL
+724 
-729 DCDDGS
+729 
-735 DEANCSCKRDQYPC
+735 
-749 RDGSCI
+749 
-755 NISYL
+755 
-760 CNGRDDCS
+760 
-768 QGEDEYNC
+768 C

-790 SRLVCAE
+790 SQLACAE
-797 KCNDVREC
+797 KCNGIREC

-822 GGCLMATQIC
+822 GGCLMDTQIC
-832 DGRPDCRDGSDEFD
+832 DGRLDCRDGSDELD

-866 SLRCNGI
+866 SLRCNDI

-917 DYHNDCVDGSDEA
+917 DYHKDCVDGSDEA

-945 ECLPTST
+945 ECLPTSS
-952 FCDGNRDCSDGSDE
+952 FCDGHRDCSDGSDE
-966 YNCPPSTTTR
+966 YNCPPSTTAR
-976 IPFIPYPQPTT
+976 IPFIPPYTQPIT
-987 EDPYYTT
+987 ESPYYTT
-994 RGSPPALDLKTYP
+994 TSGYICRVDQWRCENGPCIPKYQRCNGHIDCPLDYSDEFDCSPFTQPALNLKTYP
-1007 DSQSVRHGGDV
+1007 KEQSVRHGGDV
-1018 VFQCRDIGPI
+1018 VFQCRDEGPV

-1043 GSTDING
+1043 GSTDVNG
-1050 RLEMFQVTEV
+1050 RLEMFRVTEA
-1060 DAGTYTCQARDYL
+1060 DAGTYTCQANDYL

-1080 RVVLVVEPPSVTYR
+1080 RVVLQVEPASITYR
-1094 PQRPS
+1094 PQLPT
-1099 CGPNEATCG
+1099 CGAHEATCG

-1143 QFKCRNRKCVLK
+1143 QFKCGNRKCVLK

-1167 SSDEVNCGYHAAGSK
+1167 GSDETNCGYNTAGR
-1182 CSPVEFTCKSQEQCI
+1182 CSPVEFTCKSQDQCI

-1228 PSNVKLNPGDTL
+1228 PSNVRLNPGDTL

-1310 QVTKTDPCPRGYFN
+1310 AVTKTDPCPRGYFN

-1354 MPTPLGQ
+1354 MPTPLGE

-1372 LSGDIIIDS
+1372 LSGDVIIDS
-1381 QPINSQYYYQSLDN
+1381 QPISSQYYYQSLMN
-1395 GATITKFGGSSYPS
+1395 GATITKFGGSPYPS
-1409 YSSAHPYITLPE
+1409 YSSSHPYVTLPE
-1421 DYNGNQ
+1421 TYNGNQ
-1427 LKSYGGHIKYTVS
+1427 LKSYGGHIKYTVT
-1440 PHTQVFGFDD
+1440 PHTHSYPSFRD
-1450 SIPTIIIKG
+1450 SVPTIIIKG

-1464 FHVSRAGGS
+1464 FHISRAVGT
-1473 RDLNIEARLTPENW
+1473 RDITVEARLTPEDW

-1510 EMILLRADLNN
+1510 EMILLRADLDN
-1521 AGVNITDFEMESAEH
+1521 AGVNITDFVMESAEH
-1536 INVGRGAASLVE
+1536 INVGLGAASLVE

-1587 GTYGDPSSGIPC
+1587 GTYGDPSSGIAC

-1605 LTNRDNQF
+1605 LTNRENQF

-1645 EGNPMIPG
+1645 EGNPLVPG
-1653 DVCRPQVRDNC
+1653 DRCKPAVRDNC
-1664 NPTGTKQIRPPDE
+1664 NPTGTKQVRPPDE

-1697 YLSTDFR
+1697 YLSSDFR

-1807 LQYVLKNVPTIRSSD
+1807 LQYVLKNVPSLRSSD

-1841 IHYFGDFEASHD
+1841 FHYFGDFEASHE

-1903 SPVSASIEVAEPDAY
+1903 SPISASIEVAEPDAY

-1950 GGLYLKLCEPCSCNG
+1950 GGLYLKLCEPCACNG

-1981 DNTAGENCEQCKPG
+1981 DNTAGENCELCKPG
-1995 YNRDPYG
+1995 YDRDPYG
-2002 NCVEYPLSTPEPCRC
+2002 NCVEYAPSTAQPCRC

-2026 DETGECPCKQ
+2026 DDAGYCPCKQ

-2125 FRPDVELYWSI
+2125 FIPDVELYWSI

-2160 VYEQSERG
+2160 VDEQSERG

-2198 PLKEDGWFILNTV
+2198 PLKEEGWFILNTV
-2211 NPATRSNFMS
+2211 NPATRSDFMS

-2269 MCPPGYAG
+2269 MCPPGYTG
-2277 TSCESCQSGYYKDQL
+2277 TSCESCQSGYYKDQQ
-2292 GYCRQC
+2292 GFCRQC

-2329 GLIMEL
+2329 G
-2335 HPTIHEVGEDL
+2335 
-2346 LHRRVTLTCK
+2346 
-2356 YRAPERLTIK
+2356 
-2366 FYHEGREQYPAKNY
+2366 
-2380 YAATLHKDGWH
+2380 
-2391 SSHSWDTV
+2391 
-2399 WDIRRQGDIYECRTI
+2399 
-2414 TERGYTLGV
+2414 
-2423 LTTSLPE
+2423 
-2430 PGGESQ
+2430 GESQ
-2436 EVDQTT
+2436 EGEQTT
-2442 QSPPPEPTVTVRI
+2442 RSPPSPEPTVTVRI
-2455 TSPTIKIQEVGSSV
+2455 TSPTIKIQEIGSSV

-2482 RLPVRWSKSDGI
+2482 RLPVRWTKSDGV

-2499 SQVDENVGL
+2499 SQVDESVGL

-2520 KYICQTSDGINT
+2520 KYICETSDGINT

-2543 NVMTM
+2543 NIMTM
-2548 PIVEIIPSVKDF
+2548 PIVEITPSVKDF
-2560 YEGDLIELDCS
+2560 YEGDLVELDCR
-2571 VRGNPTPSI
+2571 VQGNPAPSI
-2580 RWQRGSNRPLPLSAT
+2580 RWQRGSNRPLPLSAI
-2595 YVDNRLI
+2595 YDDNRLI
-2602 IESAQVDDSG
+2602 IESAQVEDSG
-2612 EYRCTAS
+2612 EYRCTAT
-2619 NQVGSSDRTAV
+2619 NQAGSSDRTAV
-2630 ITVRPRPSRPQRPKL
+2630 ITVRPRPSRPQAPKL
-2645 TVSIPAPVVD
+2645 RVSISAPVVD
-2655 EGQSIRIACTGTAN
+2655 EGQSIRVVCTGTAN

-2679 QDNAVFPENVRS
+2679 QDNALFLDNARS
-2691 EYGVLY
+2691 ENGVLY

-2707 VYVCQSRISDVSPEA
+2707 VYVCQSRISEVSPIA
-2722 IFVDVVSSSPAP
+2722 IFVDVVSTSPVP

-2758 NVVGRPLPVVKW
+2758 NVVGRPIPLVKW
-2770 TKHEGSIGPDSS
+2770 TKHEGSLGPDSS

-2807 NNNPV
+2807 DNNPV

-2844 GEHTLICRVMGGIPE
+2844 GEHTLICRVIGGIPE

-2872 SRFTELQPH
+2872 SRFTELKPH

-2923 ITPSPYVQLSS
+2923 ITPSPYMQLST
-2934 GDPINI
+2934 GDVINI

-2954 QIGDYRE
+2954 QFGDYRE
-2961 VVPASAGH
+2961 VVPAAAGH
-2969 ASLRIQSASERDSG
+2969 ASLRVQSASERDSG
-2983 FYTCIAANAAG
+2983 SYTCIATNAAG
-2994 TVKEQFRVVV
+2994 TTKEQFRVVV
-3004 NRGDGGYDTSFPDD
+3004 NRGDGGYDTYFPDD
-3018 GGSGDG
+3018 GGSGDN

-3033 PSFEA
+3033 PEY
-3038 EDNLIALEGKPETI
+3038 ETPDNIVTFEGKPETI
-3052 LYCRV
+3052 LYCRI
-3057 PGDNVKWSRVD
+3057 PGDNVRWNRAD
-3068 RQLQNNAVEDGTRL
+3068 RSLQSNAVEDGSRL
-3082 IIYNV
+3082 IIYNA
-3087 SKDDAGMYVCNIFN
+3087 SKSDAGMYVCNIYN

-3112 SLVVITAPKITLHPP
+3112 SLVVITAPKITLHPS
-3127 KQTVHP
+3127 KQTVRP

-3194 SSAIAEVVVSE
+3194 TSAIAEVVVSE

-3229 NVSQPNV
+3229 NVTQPNV
-3236 RIIWTKNGRRLPN
+3236 RIVWTKNGRRLPN

-3256 GSLFIKLAKKSDSGK
+3256 GSLYIKLAKKSDSGK
-3271 YICSVQDAYGRL
+3271 YVCSVQDVYGRH

-3341 DRTWNNH
+3341 DRTWNNY
-3348 LTQDGP
+3348 LTHDGS
-3354 REPYPDSEQLVS
+3354 REPYPESQQLVA
-3366 IEQPRRQFRV
+3366 IDQPHRQFRV

-3396 RVGTNQYVASLLYGD
+3396 RVGTNQYVASLTYGD

-3418 GVTSADAGV
+3418 GVTSADAGL

-3442 DFNLEVLPGGPSYPD
+3442 DFNLEVLPGGSSYPD

-3480 HNLEEPVTIEWRR
+3480 HNLEEPVNIEWRR
-3493 EFVPLPAELR
+3493 EFVPLPAEVR
-3503 PDQPHLYFRSVTETD
+3503 SDQPHLYFRSVTETD

-3538 LTVIGVVPRFG
+3538 LTVTGVVPRFG

-3603 PEFIMHTGSEPLIVK
+3603 PEFIMHTGTEPLIVK

-3623 QLNAWHTIRLSR
+3623 QLNTWHTIRLSR

-3710 RSSLSECNSCAPNLC
+3710 RNSLSECNSCAPNLC

-3732 EARNERGYICICASG
+3732 EARNERGFICICAPG

-3855 DERLE
+3855 NERLE

-3881 ANEWTTVHIARVGS
+3881 ANEWTAVHIARVGS

-3943 GFNGCIADFMLHGE
+3943 GFNGCIADFTLHGE

-3993 GTCTTDLSTCS
+3993 GTCTADLTTCS

-4058 PLGYAGVSCQISL
+4058 PLGFAGVSCQISL
-4071 ELLSSVAFNGNGYLE
+4071 ELLYSVAFNGNGYLE
-4086 LPSSLMRYE
+4086 LPSSLLSY
-4095 DLASDPGIIALAIFT
+4095 DNLASDPGIIALAIFT
-4110 TQDGVLLYQKETAA
+4110 TQDGVLLYQKETAGS
-4124 PPYFG
+4124 PYFG
-4129 DYIILRIERGFIVF
+4129 DYILLRIERGFVVF

-4216 GYPGFTGCIH
+4216 AYPGFTGCIH

-4248 TQRCKEPTS
+4248 TQRCKEPS
-4257 YY
+4257 RYYS

>member
-1 MRTGGVP
+1 
-8 LAALLLVLASSVL
+8 
-21 QVSNASDIYWEGEEE
+21 
-36 ASNEFL
+36 
-42 EVNKEDSS
+42 
-50 ILDHLKRLKRDSW
+50 
-63 LSFDPLGLWN
+63 
-73 NNKESEAE
+73 
-81 KETVTESNI
+81 
-90 DDNASFGK
+90 
-98 EDDLDAGSGSADKSE
+98 
-113 SELKEKTLRVTFL
+113 
-126 VMEPYIPAYS
+126 
-136 NRDSPEFQNLSRSL
+136 
-150 ANAVDL
+150 
-156 LFENLPGTQRS
+156 
-167 SLVRIQSLVNDDFL
+167 
-181 CKVTL
+181 
-186 DIVTTR
+186 
-192 NEDTDQIKEI
+192 
-202 LRNHIQTIGR
+202 
-212 LGEYTVSYDDFSA
+212 
-225 QLIDPASS
+225 
-233 FTAEEQEPPV
+233 
-243 DYENNISDKDDPTYA
+243 
-258 TTPDY
+258 
-263 RNSYTSSDDQNSNTS
+263 
-278 PDLQNNYDETPYD
+278 
-291 PNSNGSPDDPNSN
+291 
-304 GSPDDQNSNV
+304 
-314 SPDDPYST
+314 
-322 PDDRNSNSSP
+322 
-332 DGQDPYSS
+332 
-340 PDDRN
+340 
-345 SNGSPDDQDPY
+345 
-356 SSPDDRNSNGSPD
+356 
-369 NQDPFASPDDR
+369 
-380 NSNGSPDNQDP
+380 
-391 YSSPDDRNSNGS
+391 
-403 PDNQDP
+403 
-409 YSSNGSP
+409 
-416 DNQDPYSS
+416 
-424 PDDPNSNAIPDDRNS
+424 
-439 NGSPDDN
+439 
-446 NYEQTVEQGSNQ
+446 
-458 SPESRRRGDISPNY
+458 
-472 DQYETN
+472 
-478 YDQNSSAFPGE
+478 
-489 GQNGDN
+489 
-495 SGQTVSP
+495 
-502 ALPETTPSYNPAS
+502 
-515 QDCPFSYMR
+515 MR

-532 NSRRCDGIYD
+532 NSRRCDGNYD
-542 CTDGTDED
+542 CTDGADEY

-570 ESSRRCNNVYD
+570 ESSRRCNSVYD
-581 CPDQDDE
+581 CPDKDDE
-588 LGCDCRPDEFR
+588 LGCSCRPDEFR
-599 CESDGLCIE
+599 CESDGFCIE
-608 ERKRCDNEQ
+608 ERKRCDNEP
-617 HCSDGSDELDCAT
+617 HCSDGSDELD
-630 GYFKCRSG
+630 
-638 KIIHESLRCNR
+638 
-649 HYDCAHGDYS
+649 
-659 DEQNCPCG
+659 
-667 ASDFKCDNGHCIP
+667 
-680 ASKHC
+680 
-685 DRTHDCQDGS
+685 
-695 DERDCSYGTVC
+695 
-706 MAYEYECTSGKCV
+706 
-719 QADAR
+719 
-724 CNGTL
+724 
-729 DCDDGS
+729 
-735 DEANCSCKRDQYPC
+735 
-749 RDGSCI
+749 
-755 NISYL
+755 
-760 CNGRDDCS
+760 
-768 QGEDEYNC
+768 C

-790 SRLVCAE
+790 SQLACAE
-797 KCNDVREC
+797 KCNGIREC

-822 GGCLMATQIC
+822 GGCLMDTQIC
-832 DGRPDCRDGSDEFD
+832 DGRLDCRDGSDELD

-866 SLRCNGI
+866 SLRCNDI

-917 DYHNDCVDGSDEA
+917 DYHKDCVDGSDEA

-945 ECLPTST
+945 ECLPTSS
-952 FCDGNRDCSDGSDE
+952 FCDGHRDCSDGSDE
-966 YNCPPSTTTR
+966 YNCPPSTTAR
-976 IPFIPYPQPTT
+976 IPFIPPYTQPIT
-987 EDPYYTT
+987 ESPYYTT
-994 RGSPPALDLKTYP
+994 TSGSQPALNLKTYP
-1007 DSQSVRHGGDV
+1007 KEQSVRHVISGGDV
-1018 VFQCRDIGPI
+1018 VFQCRDEGPV

-1043 GSTDING
+1043 GSTDVNG
-1050 RLEMFQVTEV
+1050 RLEMFRVTEA
-1060 DAGTYTCQARDYL
+1060 DAGTYTCQANDYL

-1080 RVVLVVEPPSVTYR
+1080 RVVLQVEPASITYR
-1094 PQRPS
+1094 PQLPT
-1099 CGPNEATCG
+1099 CGAHEATCG

-1143 QFKCRNRKCVLK
+1143 QFKCGNRKCVLK

-1167 SSDEVNCGYHAAGSK
+1167 GSDETNCGYNTAGR
-1182 CSPVEFTCKSQEQCI
+1182 CSPVEFTCKSQDQCI

-1228 PSNVKLNPGDTL
+1228 PSNVRLNPGDTL

-1310 QVTKTDPCPRGYFN
+1310 AVTKTDPCPRGYFN

-1354 MPTPLGQ
+1354 MPTPLGE

-1372 LSGDIIIDS
+1372 LSGDVIIDS
-1381 QPINSQYYYQSLDN
+1381 QPISSQYYYQSLMN
-1395 GATITKFGGSSYPS
+1395 GATITKFGGSPYPS
-1409 YSSAHPYITLPE
+1409 YSSSHPYVTLPE
-1421 DYNGNQ
+1421 TYNGNQ
-1427 LKSYGGHIKYTVS
+1427 LKSYGGHIKYTVT
-1440 PHTQVFGFDD
+1440 PHTHSYPSFRD
-1450 SIPTIIIKG
+1450 SVPTIIIKG

-1464 FHVSRAGGS
+1464 FHISRAVGT
-1473 RDLNIEARLTPENW
+1473 RDITVEARLTPEDW

-1510 EMILLRADLNN
+1510 EMILLRADLDN
-1521 AGVNITDFEMESAEH
+1521 AGVNITDFVMESAEH
-1536 INVGRGAASLVE
+1536 INVGLGAASLVE

-1587 GTYGDPSSGIPC
+1587 GTYGDPSSGIAC

-1605 LTNRDNQF
+1605 LTNRENQF

-1645 EGNPMIPG
+1645 EGNPLVPG
-1653 DVCRPQVRDNC
+1653 DRCKPAVRDNC
-1664 NPTGTKQIRPPDE
+1664 NPTGTKQVRPPDE

-1697 YLSTDFR
+1697 YLSSDFR

-1807 LQYVLKNVPTIRSSD
+1807 LQYVLKNVPSLRSSD

-1841 IHYFGDFEASHD
+1841 FHYFGDFEASHE

-1903 SPVSASIEVAEPDAY
+1903 SPISASIEVAEPDAY

-1950 GGLYLKLCEPCSCNG
+1950 GGLYLKLCEPCACNG

-1981 DNTAGENCEQCKPG
+1981 DNTAGENCELCKPG
-1995 YNRDPYG
+1995 YDRDPYG
-2002 NCVEYPLSTPEPCRC
+2002 NCVEYAPSTAQPCRC

-2026 DETGECPCKQ
+2026 DDAGYCPCKQ

-2125 FRPDVELYWSI
+2125 FIPDVELYWSI

-2160 VYEQSERG
+2160 VDEQSERG

-2198 PLKEDGWFILNTV
+2198 PLKEEGWFILNTV
-2211 NPATRSNFMS
+2211 NPATRSDFMS

-2269 MCPPGYAG
+2269 MCPPGYTG
-2277 TSCESCQSGYYKDQL
+2277 TSCESCQSGYYKDQQ
-2292 GYCRQC
+2292 GFCRQC

-2329 GLIMEL
+2329 G
-2335 HPTIHEVGEDL
+2335 
-2346 LHRRVTLTCK
+2346 
-2356 YRAPERLTIK
+2356 
-2366 FYHEGREQYPAKNY
+2366 
-2380 YAATLHKDGWH
+2380 
-2391 SSHSWDTV
+2391 
-2399 WDIRRQGDIYECRTI
+2399 
-2414 TERGYTLGV
+2414 
-2423 LTTSLPE
+2423 
-2430 PGGESQ
+2430 GESQ
-2436 EVDQTT
+2436 EGEQTT
-2442 QSPPPEPTVTVRI
+2442 RSPPSPEPTVTVRI
-2455 TSPTIKIQEVGSSV
+2455 TSPTIKIQEIGSSV

-2482 RLPVRWSKSDGI
+2482 RLPVRWTKSDGV

-2499 SQVDENVGL
+2499 SQVDESVGL

-2520 KYICQTSDGINT
+2520 KYICETSDGINT

-2543 NVMTM
+2543 NIMTM
-2548 PIVEIIPSVKDF
+2548 PIVEITPSVKDF
-2560 YEGDLIELDCS
+2560 YEGDLVELDCR
-2571 VRGNPTPSI
+2571 VQGNPAPSI
-2580 RWQRGSNRPLPLSAT
+2580 RWQRGSNRPLPLSAI
-2595 YVDNRLI
+2595 YDDNRLI
-2602 IESAQVDDSG
+2602 IESAQVEDSG
-2612 EYRCTAS
+2612 EYRCTAT
-2619 NQVGSSDRTAV
+2619 NQAGSSDRTAV
-2630 ITVRPRPSRPQRPKL
+2630 ITVRPRPSRPQAPKL
-2645 TVSIPAPVVD
+2645 RVSISAPVVD
-2655 EGQSIRIACTGTAN
+2655 EGQSIRVVCTGTAN

-2679 QDNAVFPENVRS
+2679 QDNALFLDNARS
-2691 EYGVLY
+2691 ENGVLY

-2707 VYVCQSRISDVSPEA
+2707 VYVCQSRISEVSPIA
-2722 IFVDVVSSSPAP
+2722 IFVDVVSTSPVP

-2758 NVVGRPLPVVKW
+2758 NVVGRPIPLVKW
-2770 TKHEGSIGPDSS
+2770 TKHEGSLGPDSS

-2807 NNNPV
+2807 DNNPV

-2844 GEHTLICRVMGGIPE
+2844 GEHTLICRVIGGIPE

-2872 SRFTELQPH
+2872 SRFTELKPH

-2923 ITPSPYVQLSS
+2923 ITPSPYMQLST
-2934 GDPINI
+2934 GDVINI

-2954 QIGDYRE
+2954 QFGDYRE
-2961 VVPASAGH
+2961 VVPAAAGH
-2969 ASLRIQSASERDSG
+2969 ASLRVQSASERDSG
-2983 FYTCIAANAAG
+2983 SYTCIATNAAG
-2994 TVKEQFRVVV
+2994 TTKEQFRVVV
-3004 NRGDGGYDTSFPDD
+3004 NRGDGGYDTYFPDD
-3018 GGSGDG
+3018 GGSGDN

-3033 PSFEA
+3033 PEY
-3038 EDNLIALEGKPETI
+3038 ETPDNIVTFEGKPETI
-3052 LYCRV
+3052 LYCRI
-3057 PGDNVKWSRVD
+3057 PGDNVRWNRAD
-3068 RQLQNNAVEDGTRL
+3068 RSLQSNAVEDGSRL
-3082 IIYNV
+3082 IIYNA
-3087 SKDDAGMYVCNIFN
+3087 SKSDAGMYVCNIYN

-3112 SLVVITAPKITLHPP
+3112 SLVVITAPKITLHPS
-3127 KQTVHP
+3127 KQTVRP

-3194 SSAIAEVVVSE
+3194 TSAIAEVVVS
-3205 DRTSSVSHNR
+3205 
-3215 DHRAHVGEAVHLSC
+3215 
-3229 NVSQPNV
+3229 
-3236 RIIWTKNGRRLPN
+3236 
-3249 SVRQKSD
+3249 
-3256 GSLFIKLAKKSDSGK
+3256 GS
-3271 YICSVQDAYGRL
+3271 
-3283 VTSTYVNLDIQGYKC
+3283 
-3298 LETEFPCKDYYGCI
+3298 
-3312 EEHLLCDGIRHCR
+3312 
-3325 DNSDE
+3325 
-3330 ENCLWRDKRYL
+3330 
-3341 DRTWNNH
+3341 
-3348 LTQDGP
+3348 
-3354 REPYPDSEQLVS
+3354 REPYPESQQLVA
-3366 IEQPRRQFRV
+3366 IDQPHRQFRV

-3396 RVGTNQYVASLLYGD
+3396 RVGTNQYVASLTYGD

-3418 GVTSADAGV
+3418 GVTSADAGL

-3442 DFNLEVLPGGPSYPD
+3442 DFNLEVLPGGSSYPD

-3480 HNLEEPVTIEWRR
+3480 HNLEEPVNIEWRR
-3493 EFVPLPAELR
+3493 EFVPLPAEVR
-3503 PDQPHLYFRSVTETD
+3503 SDQPHLYFRSVTETD

-3538 LTVIGVVPRFG
+3538 LTVTGVVPRFG

-3603 PEFIMHTGSEPLIVK
+3603 PEFIMHTGTEPLIVK

-3623 QLNAWHTIRLSR
+3623 QLNTWHTIRLSR

-3710 RSSLSECNSCAPNLC
+3710 RNSLSECNSCAPNLC

-3732 EARNERGYICICASG
+3732 EARNERGFICICAPG

-3855 DERLE
+3855 NERLE

-3881 ANEWTTVHIARVGS
+3881 ANEWTAVHIARVGS

-3943 GFNGCIADFMLHGE
+3943 GFNGCIADFTLHGE

-3993 GTCTTDLSTCS
+3993 GTCTADLTTCS

-4058 PLGYAGVSCQISL
+4058 PLGFAGVSCQISL
-4071 ELLSSVAFNGNGYLE
+4071 ELLYSVAFNGNGYLE
-4086 LPSSLMRYE
+4086 LPSSLLSY
-4095 DLASDPGIIALAIFT
+4095 DNLASDPGIIALAIFT
-4110 TQDGVLLYQKETAA
+4110 TQDGVLLYQKETAGS
-4124 PPYFG
+4124 PYFG
-4129 DYIILRIERGFIVF
+4129 DYILLRIERGFVVF

-4216 GYPGFTGCIH
+4216 AYPGFTGCIH

-4248 TQRCKEPTS
+4248 TQRCKEPS
-4257 YY
+4257 RYYS

>member
-1 MRTGGVP
+1 
-8 LAALLLVLASSVL
+8 
-21 QVSNASDIYWEGEEE
+21 
-36 ASNEFL
+36 
-42 EVNKEDSS
+42 
-50 ILDHLKRLKRDSW
+50 
-63 LSFDPLGLWN
+63 
-73 NNKESEAE
+73 
-81 KETVTESNI
+81 
-90 DDNASFGK
+90 
-98 EDDLDAGSGSADKSE
+98 
-113 SELKEKTLRVTFL
+113 
-126 VMEPYIPAYS
+126 
-136 NRDSPEFQNLSRSL
+136 
-150 ANAVDL
+150 
-156 LFENLPGTQRS
+156 
-167 SLVRIQSLVNDDFL
+167 
-181 CKVTL
+181 
-186 DIVTTR
+186 
-192 NEDTDQIKEI
+192 
-202 LRNHIQTIGR
+202 
-212 LGEYTVSYDDFSA
+212 
-225 QLIDPASS
+225 
-233 FTAEEQEPPV
+233 
-243 DYENNISDKDDPTYA
+243 
-258 TTPDY
+258 
-263 RNSYTSSDDQNSNTS
+263 
-278 PDLQNNYDETPYD
+278 
-291 PNSNGSPDDPNSN
+291 
-304 GSPDDQNSNV
+304 
-314 SPDDPYST
+314 
-322 PDDRNSNSSP
+322 
-332 DGQDPYSS
+332 
-340 PDDRN
+340 
-345 SNGSPDDQDPY
+345 
-356 SSPDDRNSNGSPD
+356 
-369 NQDPFASPDDR
+369 
-380 NSNGSPDNQDP
+380 
-391 YSSPDDRNSNGS
+391 
-403 PDNQDP
+403 
-409 YSSNGSP
+409 
-416 DNQDPYSS
+416 
-424 PDDPNSNAIPDDRNS
+424 
-439 NGSPDDN
+439 
-446 NYEQTVEQGSNQ
+446 
-458 SPESRRRGDISPNY
+458 
-472 DQYETN
+472 
-478 YDQNSSAFPGE
+478 
-489 GQNGDN
+489 
-495 SGQTVSP
+495 
-502 ALPETTPSYNPAS
+502 
-515 QDCPFSYMR
+515 MR

-532 NSRRCDGIYD
+532 NSRRCDGNYD
-542 CTDGTDED
+542 CTDGADEY

-570 ESSRRCNNVYD
+570 ESSRRCNSVYD
-581 CPDQDDE
+581 CPDKDDE
-588 LGCDCRPDEFR
+588 LGCSCRPDEFR
-599 CESDGLCIE
+599 CESDGFCIE
-608 ERKRCDNEQ
+608 ERKRCDNEP
-617 HCSDGSDELDCAT
+617 HCSDGSDELD
-630 GYFKCRSG
+630 
-638 KIIHESLRCNR
+638 
-649 HYDCAHGDYS
+649 
-659 DEQNCPCG
+659 
-667 ASDFKCDNGHCIP
+667 
-680 ASKHC
+680 
-685 DRTHDCQDGS
+685 
-695 DERDCSYGTVC
+695 
-706 MAYEYECTSGKCV
+706 
-719 QADAR
+719 
-724 CNGTL
+724 
-729 DCDDGS
+729 
-735 DEANCSCKRDQYPC
+735 
-749 RDGSCI
+749 
-755 NISYL
+755 
-760 CNGRDDCS
+760 
-768 QGEDEYNC
+768 C

-790 SRLVCAE
+790 SQLACAE
-797 KCNDVREC
+797 KCNGIREC

-822 GGCLMATQIC
+822 GGCLMDTQIC
-832 DGRPDCRDGSDEFD
+832 DGRLDCRDGSDELD

-866 SLRCNGI
+866 SLRCNDI

-917 DYHNDCVDGSDEA
+917 DYHKDCVDGSDEA

-945 ECLPTST
+945 ECLPTSS
-952 FCDGNRDCSDGSDE
+952 FCDGHRDCSDGSDE
-966 YNCPPSTTTR
+966 YNCPPSTTAR
-976 IPFIPYPQPTT
+976 IPFIPPYTQPIT
-987 EDPYYTT
+987 ESPYYTT
-994 RGSPPALDLKTYP
+994 TSGSQPALNLKTYP
-1007 DSQSVRHGGDV
+1007 KEQSVRHVISGGDV
-1018 VFQCRDIGPI
+1018 VFQCRDEGPV

-1043 GSTDING
+1043 GSTDVNG
-1050 RLEMFQVTEV
+1050 RLEMFRVTEA
-1060 DAGTYTCQARDYL
+1060 DAGTYTCQANDYL

-1080 RVVLVVEPPSVTYR
+1080 RVVLQVEPASITYR
-1094 PQRPS
+1094 PQLPT
-1099 CGPNEATCG
+1099 CGAHEATCG

-1143 QFKCRNRKCVLK
+1143 QFKCGNRKCVLK

-1167 SSDEVNCGYHAAGSK
+1167 GSDETNCGYNTAGR
-1182 CSPVEFTCKSQEQCI
+1182 CSPVEFTCKSQDQCI

-1228 PSNVKLNPGDTL
+1228 PSNVRLNPGDTL

-1310 QVTKTDPCPRGYFN
+1310 AVTKTDPCPRGYFN

-1354 MPTPLGQ
+1354 MPTPLGE

-1372 LSGDIIIDS
+1372 LSGDVIIDS
-1381 QPINSQYYYQSLDN
+1381 QPISSQYYYQSLMN
-1395 GATITKFGGSSYPS
+1395 GATITKFGGSPYPS
-1409 YSSAHPYITLPE
+1409 YSSSHPYVTLPE
-1421 DYNGNQ
+1421 TYNGNQ
-1427 LKSYGGHIKYTVS
+1427 LKSYGGHIKYTVT
-1440 PHTQVFGFDD
+1440 PHTHSYPSFRD
-1450 SIPTIIIKG
+1450 SVPTIIIKG

-1464 FHVSRAGGS
+1464 FHISRAVGT
-1473 RDLNIEARLTPENW
+1473 RDITVEARLTPEDW

-1510 EMILLRADLNN
+1510 EMILLRADLDN
-1521 AGVNITDFEMESAEH
+1521 AGVNITDFVMESAEH
-1536 INVGRGAASLVE
+1536 INVGLGAASLVE

-1587 GTYGDPSSGIPC
+1587 GTYGDPSSGIAC

-1605 LTNRDNQF
+1605 LTNRENQF

-1645 EGNPMIPG
+1645 EGNPLVPG
-1653 DVCRPQVRDNC
+1653 DRCKPAVRDNC
-1664 NPTGTKQIRPPDE
+1664 NPTGTKQVRPPDE

-1697 YLSTDFR
+1697 YLSSDFR

-1807 LQYVLKNVPTIRSSD
+1807 LQYVLKNVPSLRSSD

-1841 IHYFGDFEASHD
+1841 FHYFGDFEASHE

-1903 SPVSASIEVAEPDAY
+1903 SPISASIEVAEPDAY

-1950 GGLYLKLCEPCSCNG
+1950 GGLYLKLCEPCACNG

-1981 DNTAGENCEQCKPG
+1981 DNTAGENCELCKPG
-1995 YNRDPYG
+1995 YDRDPYG
-2002 NCVEYPLSTPEPCRC
+2002 NCVEYAPSTAQPCRC

-2026 DETGECPCKQ
+2026 DDAGYCPCKQ

-2125 FRPDVELYWSI
+2125 FIPDVELYWSI

-2160 VYEQSERG
+2160 VDEQSERG

-2198 PLKEDGWFILNTV
+2198 PLKEEGWFILNTV
-2211 NPATRSNFMS
+2211 NPATRSDFMS

-2269 MCPPGYAG
+2269 MCPPGYTG
-2277 TSCESCQSGYYKDQL
+2277 TSCESCQSGYYKDQQ
-2292 GYCRQC
+2292 GFCRQC

-2335 HPTIHEVGEDL
+2335 HPTIHEAGEDL
-2346 LHRRVTLTCK
+2346 LYRRVTLTCK

-2366 FYHEGREQYPAKNY
+2366 FYHEGREQYPAKKY
-2380 YAATLHKDGWH
+2380 SAAKLHKDGWH
-2391 SSHSWDTV
+2391 SSHSWDTI
-2399 WDIRRQGDIYECRTI
+2399 WDIRRQGDTYECHTI
-2414 TERGYTLGV
+2414 TEKGYTLGV

-2436 EVDQTT
+2436 EGEQTT
-2442 QSPPPEPTVTVRI
+2442 RSPPSPEPTVTVRI
-2455 TSPTIKIQEVGSSV
+2455 TSPTIKIQEIGSSV

-2482 RLPVRWSKSDGI
+2482 RLPVRWTKSDGV

-2499 SQVDENVGL
+2499 SQVDESVGL

-2520 KYICQTSDGINT
+2520 KYICETSDGINT

-2543 NVMTM
+2543 NIMTM
-2548 PIVEIIPSVKDF
+2548 PIVEITPSVKDF
-2560 YEGDLIELDCS
+2560 YEGDLVELDCR
-2571 VRGNPTPSI
+2571 VQGNPAPSI
-2580 RWQRGSNRPLPLSAT
+2580 RWQRGSNRPLPLSAI
-2595 YVDNRLI
+2595 YDDNRLI
-2602 IESAQVDDSG
+2602 IESAQVEDSG
-2612 EYRCTAS
+2612 EYRCTAT
-2619 NQVGSSDRTAV
+2619 NQAGSSDRTAV
-2630 ITVRPRPSRPQRPKL
+2630 ITVRPRPSRPQAPKL
-2645 TVSIPAPVVD
+2645 RVSISAPVVD
-2655 EGQSIRIACTGTAN
+2655 EGQSIRVVCTGTAN

-2679 QDNAVFPENVRS
+2679 QDNALFLDNARS
-2691 EYGVLY
+2691 ENGVLY

-2707 VYVCQSRISDVSPEA
+2707 VYVCQSRISEVSPIA
-2722 IFVDVVSSSPAP
+2722 IFVDVVSTSPVP

-2758 NVVGRPLPVVKW
+2758 NVVGRPIPLVKW
-2770 TKHEGSIGPDSS
+2770 TKHEGSLGPDSS

-2807 NNNPV
+2807 DNNPV

-2844 GEHTLICRVMGGIPE
+2844 GEHTLICRVIGGIPE

-2872 SRFTELQPH
+2872 SRFTELKPH

-2923 ITPSPYVQLSS
+2923 ITPSPYMQLST
-2934 GDPINI
+2934 GDVINI

-2954 QIGDYRE
+2954 QFGDYRE
-2961 VVPASAGH
+2961 VVPAAAGH
-2969 ASLRIQSASERDSG
+2969 ASLRVQSASERDSG
-2983 FYTCIAANAAG
+2983 SYTCIATNAAG
-2994 TVKEQFRVVV
+2994 TTKEQFRVVV
-3004 NRGDGGYDTSFPDD
+3004 NRGDGGYDTYFPDD
-3018 GGSGDG
+3018 GGSGDN

-3033 PSFEA
+3033 PEY
-3038 EDNLIALEGKPETI
+3038 ETPDNIVTFEGKPETI
-3052 LYCRV
+3052 LYCRI
-3057 PGDNVKWSRVD
+3057 PGDNVRWNRAD
-3068 RQLQNNAVEDGTRL
+3068 RSLQSNAVEDGSRL
-3082 IIYNV
+3082 IIYNA
-3087 SKDDAGMYVCNIFN
+3087 SKSDAGMYVCNIYN

-3112 SLVVITAPKITLHPP
+3112 SLVVITAPKITLHPS
-3127 KQTVHP
+3127 KQTVRP

-3194 SSAIAEVVVSE
+3194 TSAIAEVVVSE

-3229 NVSQPNV
+3229 NVTQPNV
-3236 RIIWTKNGRRLPN
+3236 RIVWTKNGRRLPN

-3256 GSLFIKLAKKSDSGK
+3256 GSLYIKLAKKSDSGK
-3271 YICSVQDAYGRL
+3271 YVCSVQDVYGRH

-3341 DRTWNNH
+3341 DRTWNNY
-3348 LTQDGP
+3348 LTHDGS
-3354 REPYPDSEQLVS
+3354 REPYPESQQLVA
-3366 IEQPRRQFRV
+3366 IDQPHRQFRV

-3396 RVGTNQYVASLLYGD
+3396 RVGTNQYVASLTYGD

-3418 GVTSADAGV
+3418 GVTSADAGL

-3442 DFNLEVLPGGPSYPD
+3442 DFNLEVLPGGSSYPD

-3480 HNLEEPVTIEWRR
+3480 HNLEEPVNIEWRR
-3493 EFVPLPAELR
+3493 EFVPLPAEVR
-3503 PDQPHLYFRSVTETD
+3503 SDQPHLYFRSVTETD

-3538 LTVIGVVPRFG
+3538 LTVTGVVPRFG

-3603 PEFIMHTGSEPLIVK
+3603 PEFIMHTGTEPLIVK

-3623 QLNAWHTIRLSR
+3623 QLNTWHTIRLSR

-3710 RSSLSECNSCAPNLC
+3710 RNSLSECNSCAPNLC

-3732 EARNERGYICICASG
+3732 EARNERGFICICAPG

-3855 DERLE
+3855 NERLE

-3881 ANEWTTVHIARVGS
+3881 ANEWTAVHIARVGS

-3943 GFNGCIADFMLHGE
+3943 GFNGCIADFTLHGE

-3993 GTCTTDLSTCS
+3993 GTCTADLTTCS

-4058 PLGYAGVSCQISL
+4058 PLGFAGVSCQISL
-4071 ELLSSVAFNGNGYLE
+4071 ELLYSVAFNGNGYLE
-4086 LPSSLMRYE
+4086 LPSSLLSY
-4095 DLASDPGIIALAIFT
+4095 DNLASDPGIIALAIFT
-4110 TQDGVLLYQKETAA
+4110 TQDGVLLYQKETAGS
-4124 PPYFG
+4124 PYFG
-4129 DYIILRIERGFIVF
+4129 DYILLRIERGFVVF

-4216 GYPGFTGCIH
+4216 AYPGFTGCIH

-4248 TQRCKEPTS
+4248 TQRCKEPS
-4257 YY
+4257 RYYS